1 VKISRTTPPPGQEL
15 EPQFNPTQTSQTPI
29 FISAINLQP
38 ANKLTSRDVQKSLY
52 GEDLMENMD
61 DYVDESEY
69 MMEISGS
76 KPDLDGYFSDVI
88 SDFEESQEN
97 TKTRTAVPFKEVQTF
112 DFVPSVHKK
121 QNPEEEVS
129 FHTNHNTHSKY
140 KQPIQKLK
148 LHVKKVT
155 HPVSEDS
162 EDDFENTDSIVTTPI
177 IHEEARKRYPGNPMA
192 TTNKNQER
200 IKKMYSDKDLRR
212 FLRSKIPISSGQSTL
227 QSEGPG
233 TSDDSDSER
242 ENKLLSSMTKTKPKP
257 NKPTFPY
264 KKAFRETIRKATSA
278 WSAFKTGILNINSK
292 DLKKSINNQILYMN
306 LIFMILTFFLIGR
319 VSSFSNNFQTFLLI
333 VFSFFSIFLIHQIA
347 KNYVKIQKA
356 RKTRKRSLGV
366 FLPRPKKPPD
376 PVKSQRSLIKD
387 DISSIIPEVPTK
399 GIKDL
404 TPPGSVGRRMKS
416 RKFKIEQ
423 IRISDAS
430 VDLIDNQPQI
440 QITLPNNI
448 P

>member
-1 VKISRTTPPPGQEL
+1 
-15 EPQFNPTQTSQTPI
+15 
-29 FISAINLQP
+29 
-38 ANKLTSRDVQKSLY
+38 
-52 GEDLMENMD
+52 
-61 DYVDESEY
+61 
-69 MMEISGS
+69 
-76 KPDLDGYFSDVI
+76 
-88 SDFEESQEN
+88 
-97 TKTRTAVPFKEVQTF
+97 
-112 DFVPSVHKK
+112 
-121 QNPEEEVS
+121 
-129 FHTNHNTHSKY
+129 
-140 KQPIQKLK
+140 
-148 LHVKKVT
+148 
-155 HPVSEDS
+155 
-162 EDDFENTDSIVTTPI
+162 
-177 IHEEARKRYPGNPMA
+177 
-192 TTNKNQER
+192 
-200 IKKMYSDKDLRR
+200 
-212 FLRSKIPISSGQSTL
+212 
-227 QSEGPG
+227 
-233 TSDDSDSER
+233 
-242 ENKLLSSMTKTKPKP
+242 MTKTKPKP

-264 KKAFRETIRKATSA
+264 KEAFRETIRKATSA
-278 WSAFKTGILNINSK
+278 WSAFKTGILNINS
-292 DLKKSINNQILYMN
+292 N

-319 VSSFSNNFQTFLLI
+319 VSSSSNNFQTFLLI

>member
-1 VKISRTTPPPGQEL
+1 
-15 EPQFNPTQTSQTPI
+15 
-29 FISAINLQP
+29 
-38 ANKLTSRDVQKSLY
+38 
-52 GEDLMENMD
+52 
-61 DYVDESEY
+61 
-69 MMEISGS
+69 
-76 KPDLDGYFSDVI
+76 
-88 SDFEESQEN
+88 
-97 TKTRTAVPFKEVQTF
+97 
-112 DFVPSVHKK
+112 
-121 QNPEEEVS
+121 
-129 FHTNHNTHSKY
+129 
-140 KQPIQKLK
+140 
-148 LHVKKVT
+148 
-155 HPVSEDS
+155 
-162 EDDFENTDSIVTTPI
+162 
-177 IHEEARKRYPGNPMA
+177 
-192 TTNKNQER
+192 
-200 IKKMYSDKDLRR
+200 MYSDKDLRQ